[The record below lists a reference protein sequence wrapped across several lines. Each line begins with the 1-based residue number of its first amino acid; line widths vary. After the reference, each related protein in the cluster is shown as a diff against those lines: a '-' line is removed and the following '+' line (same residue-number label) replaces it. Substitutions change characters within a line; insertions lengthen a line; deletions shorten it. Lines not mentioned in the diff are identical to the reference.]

1 MIKNIIFDLGGVI
14 VEWNPKLILQ
24 TFPGNPDLI
33 RYIHANGFFSNYW
46 SAYDKGILTRE
57 QVIEKI
63 APLTGCSVEDC
74 NEFIE
79 FVKVSLVNIPE
90 TEKLIQELSQRD
102 YKLFCLSNMSEDFY
116 EYLKPRKVFSY
127 FEGKIISAI
136 EKMVKPDREIYEL
149 LLNRYHLKAEESLFI
164 DDLPANIQ
172 AAQKMGIHTV
182 HFTDKEKAYQEIK
195 DRLKTSKRRIVES
208 V

>member
-1 MIKNIIFDLGGVI
+1 MIKNIIFDLGGVV
-14 VEWNPKLILQ
+14 VEWNPEHILQ
-24 TFPGNPDLI
+24 TFPGNPNLI
-33 RYIHANGFFSNYW
+33 RYIHTNGFFSNYW
-46 SAYDKGILTRE
+46 SAYDKGIMTRE

-63 APLTGCSVEDC
+63 APLTGCPVEDC

-79 FVKVSLVNIPE
+79 FVKVSLTNIPE

-116 EYLKPRKVFSY
+116 EYLSSRKVFNY

-164 DDLPANIQ
+164 DNLAVNIR
-172 AAQKMGIHTV
+172 AAQEVGIHTV
-182 HFTDKEKAYQEIK
+182 HFRDKEKAYQEIK
-195 DRLKTSKRRIVES
+195 NCLKTSKRSITEPV
-208 V
+208 

>member
-1 MIKNIIFDLGGVI
+1 MIKNIIFDLGGVV

-74 NEFIE
+74 
-79 FVKVSLVNIPE
+79 
-90 TEKLIQELSQRD
+90 
-102 YKLFCLSNMSEDFY
+102 
-116 EYLKPRKVFSY
+116 KPRKVFSY